1 MTFTFLVSIITTTPR
16 KLTYTILVEHDSGES
31 SDDLSTTGINPT
43 ATLAQVHS
51 ELEQFTRNNTTG
63 NSCNSVYLDPIPGPS
78 NTSYTVPQ
86 ALNSETQ
93 ALHNLPGPRPITNCS
108 NPVRSQSARLIT
120 TETLE
125 HMGNSN
131 LFIYLNFNTKYRSSK
146 LHIYQFQIF
155 LIYNKK

>member
-1 MTFTFLVSIITTTPR
+1 MTFTLLISTITTTPR
-16 KLTYTILVEHDSGES
+16 KLTYIISVEHEDSGES

-51 ELEQFTRNNTTG
+51 ELEQFTRNNTAG
-63 NSCNSVYLDPIPGPS
+63 NSCNSIYLDPIPGP
-78 NTSYTVPQ
+78 
-86 ALNSETQ
+86 
-93 ALHNLPGPRPITNCS
+93 S

-131 LFIYLNFNTKYRSSK
+131 LFIYLNFNTNYRS
-146 LHIYQFQIF
+146 
-155 LIYNKK
+155 